1 MNAGNRA
8 VNNSRRWNSLFFMK
22 GPGLDSGHQ
31 MKIEWQIT
39 PRSEWHT
46 DALLF
51 FVFENAPEY
60 PPGLKEF
67 LEEGG
72 KWLAGSPAL
81 QDFRGKSNEVAVLY
95 APARDVPVPRVLIA
109 GLGPAERFEAE
120 KIKNAAAFALRRC
133 REMGIKRPGVP
144 ISAFDGLCGEASPC
158 ADAKTSREALLR
170 EALTGALVGLHRFDE
185 MKTKNSDAPAG
196 PESIVLLSESDPG
209 SLLRE
214 AAGLA
219 RSEAA
224 GIGLARDLTISP
236 ANRVTP
242 RFIADTAMQVAARF
256 GFKID
261 VIDLESAQSMG
272 MGAFAAVARGSREP
286 AYVIVIEHAPPGAR
300 NDPPIVFVGKG
311 ITFDTGGI
319 SLKPA
324 SKLEVMKQDMAG
336 AASVLG
342 AFEVIGRTG
351 LDRRVVGILPCTEN
365 MPGGQA
371 YKPGDVFRSY
381 SGQTIEIISTDA
393 EGRLVLCD
401 ALAYAADRF
410 KPALMVDIATLTGA
424 CIVAL
429 GNNVAAV
436 LGNREE
442 LVRSIE
448 KVGATVG
455 ERFWALPL
463 WDFYFEALKS
473 DVADMKNVG
482 DRTAGTIV
490 AAAFLKQFVPEK
502 IPWAHLDIAGTAWTD
517 SDTGASPKGATGFGV
532 RTLFEIARRWPNL

>member
-1 MNAGNRA
+1 MT
-8 VNNSRRWNSLFFMK
+8 
-22 GPGLDSGHQ
+22 PG
-31 MKIEWQIT
+31 
-39 PRSEWHT
+39 
-46 DALLF
+46 
-51 FVFENAPEY
+51 
-60 PPGLKEF
+60 
-67 LEEGG
+67 
-72 KWLAGSPAL
+72 
-81 QDFRGKSNEVAVLY
+81 
-95 APARDVPVPRVLIA
+95 
-109 GLGPAERFEAE
+109 
-120 KIKNAAAFALRRC
+120 
-133 REMGIKRPGVP
+133 
-144 ISAFDGLCGEASPC
+144 
-158 ADAKTSREALLR
+158 
-170 EALTGALVGLHRFDE
+170 
-185 MKTKNSDAPAG
+185 
-196 PESIVLLSESDPG
+196 
-209 SLLRE
+209 
-214 AAGLA
+214 
-219 RSEAA
+219 
-224 GIGLARDLTISP
+224 
-236 ANRVTP
+236 
-242 RFIADTAMQVAARF
+242 FIADTASQISARF
-256 GFKID
+256 GFKIE
-261 VIDLESAQSMG
+261 VIDLESAQSLG
-272 MGAFAAVARGSREP
+272 LGAFAAVAKGSREP
-286 AYVIVIEHAPPGAR
+286 ACFIVIEHAPPGDR
-300 NDPPIVFVGKG
+300 NGPPIVFIGKG

-324 SKLEVMKQDMAG
+324 NKLEAMKQDMAG

-401 ALAYAADRF
+401 ALAYAADRY

-448 KVGATVG
+448 KIGASVG

-490 AAAFLKQFVPEK
+490 GASFLKQFVPEK

-532 RTLFEIARRWPNL
+532 RTLFEIARRWPGL